1 MDKVSILIF
10 LFFALGGFG
19 LSLIVNTVLLK
30 FAKNLGMRSQEEFLV
45 RWSSVS
51 KPSLGGIS
59 FFMTFLFSLMGYAIA
74 FGAVDVFQ
82 NKPLLGLLIGSC
94 LAFIMGLADDA
105 YNTRPLLKL
114 LIQIL
119 VGVTFVLSDT
129 GVTLFENFWMDSI
142 LTVIWVV
149 GIMNSINMLD
159 NMDGISTV
167 TTISILASCL
177 FSYLF
182 FGGGEVVF
190 GGILIGLIATFVAF
204 LFFNWNPSK
213 MFMGDSGSQF
223 IGAVIAFFGIKYLWN
238 APLELESSWYNVI
251 LALVA
256 FTPTISDTLI
266 VSINRI
272 AQGRSPMI
280 GGRDHSTHSLSRMGL
295 SDRKVGVVFLI
306 LGMLSSFFSAVI
318 CTWNSHAWLIVL
330 SLFFFLIC
338 FVILFIITRK
348 YNEKTS

>member
-1 MDKVSILIF
+1 MDNISLLIF
-10 LFFALGGFG
+10 LFFAAGGFA
-19 LSLIVNTVLLK
+19 LSFVVNIVLLR

-59 FFMTFLFSLMGYAIA
+59 FFITFLISLLGYAIA

-82 NKPLLGLLIGSC
+82 NKPLLGLLLGSC

-114 LIQIL
+114 AIQIL
-119 VGVTFVLSDT
+119 VGITFVLSDT
-129 GVTLFENFWMDSI
+129 SVELFENVWLDGVLTI
-142 LTVIWVV
+142 LWVV

-167 TTISILASCL
+167 TTIFILGSCL
-177 FSYLF
+177 FSFLF
-182 FGGGEVVF
+182 FGEGEIVF
-190 GGILIGLIATFVAF
+190 GGLLIGLIATFMAF

-223 IGAVIAFFGIKYLWN
+223 IGAVIAFFGIQFLWN

-251 LALVA
+251 LAIVA
-256 FTPTISDTLI
+256 FTPTLSDTLI

-272 AQGRSPMI
+272 SQGRSPMI

-295 SDRKVGVVFLI
+295 SDKKVGVVFLM
-306 LGMLSSFFSAVI
+306 LGMLATMFSSII
-318 CTWNSHAWLIVL
+318 CIWNSSSLVIVL
-330 SLFFFLIC
+330 TSCFFFIC
-338 FVILFIITRK
+338 FTILFVITRK
-348 YNEKTS
+348 YNEKS